1 MNEIIRGDMMSVF
14 DSVDHFIICVGSKLE
29 SGTGELVMLNG
40 LAGVLGLKY
49 PTLKVKMGAWIK
61 ETCGDRGEFYLRVS
75 GKVGI
80 LQHMHSPRNGVN
92 LGLVSEALHRLKEL
106 ALANPT
112 KLYALEWPG
121 YDSPEWML
129 NSLTLYTLPA
139 NVQVWKPVS

>member
-14 DSVDHFIICVGSKLE
+14 DSVDHFIICVASKLA
-29 SGTGELVMLNG
+29 SDSGELIMLNG

-61 ETCGDRGEFYLRVS
+61 ETCGDAGEFYLRCS

-80 LQHMHSPRNGVN
+80 PQHVRLPRQ
-92 LGLVSEALHRLKEL
+92 GLDISVLSTGLILLAEL
-106 ALANPT
+106 AEANP
-112 KLYALEWPG
+112 KKSYALEWPG
-121 YDSPEWML
+121 TRQTEK
-129 NSLTLYTLPA
+129 LTNQMIERLPS